1 MMHDLRIGA
10 MCVLIAAILCMGGGD
25 FSSPSYAESPAA
37 YLSIP
42 LHAQAAALSGAV
54 GAWRDHYAGAQYN
67 PALLD
72 AAQEYGITASYTVM
86 SLDRM
91 YAAVTPVAPI
101 GRFIV
106 AGLSITNFG
115 IRGFEARDDI
125 GVRTGTFEDRENSI
139 TAAAAGRVLFGIS
152 WGAAGR
158 YLYQRLADG
167 SANGMGFD
175 LGATW
180 QPIKQLCVGVAARNL
195 GSLLWWST
203 GTHEMVVPAF
213 RLGANGTFLDTSLIV
228 ECDVEKS
235 TVDPVDLCAGAQ
247 YTVLRAI
254 SLRVGAATSVDY
266 QDMRYRPFDLSFGA
280 GFRYSMVAADYAL
293 LWPSSDLGLQH
304 KISITLSIK
313 DLF

>member
-1 MMHDLRIGA
+1 MKRTSAAIA
-10 MCVLIAAILCMGGGD
+10 VLILTAGVGFGADD
-25 FSSPSYAESPAA
+25 FANASYAQSPAA

-42 LHAQAAALSGAV
+42 LHAHAAALSGAV
-54 GAWRDHYAGAQYN
+54 GAWRDQYAGAQYN

-101 GRFIV
+101 GPFVV

-115 IRGFEARDDI
+115 LKGLEERDDI
-125 GVRTGTFEDRENSI
+125 GVLAGTFEDRENSI
-139 TAAAAGRVLFGIS
+139 TAAAAGRLLYGIS
-152 WGAAGR
+152 WGVAGR

-180 QPIKQLCVGVAARNL
+180 QPLKQLCAGVAARNL
-195 GSLLWWST
+195 GSVLWWST
-203 GTHEMVVPAF
+203 GTRQMVLPAV
-213 RLGANGTFLDTSLIV
+213 RLGVNGSFLDTSLIV
-228 ECDVEKS
+228 ECDVEK
-235 TVDPVDLCAGAQ
+235 TTLDPIDVCAGAQ
-247 YTVLRAI
+247 YTIVHAI
-254 SLRVGAATSVDY
+254 SLRAGAATSVDY
-266 QDMRYRPFDLSFGA
+266 QNMSYRPFDLSFGA
-280 GFRYSMVAADYAL
+280 GFRYSIASADYAL
-293 LWPSSDLGLQH
+293 VWPSSDLGLQH
-304 KISITLSIK
+304 KISITLSMK